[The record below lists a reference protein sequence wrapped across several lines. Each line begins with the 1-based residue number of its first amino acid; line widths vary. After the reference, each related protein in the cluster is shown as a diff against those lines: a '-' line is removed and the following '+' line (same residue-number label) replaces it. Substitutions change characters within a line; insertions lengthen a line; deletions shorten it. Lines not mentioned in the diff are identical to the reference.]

1 MPAGWAAGTAGA
13 LTGDDVEGMSDEEGV
28 AGFAIFTDE
37 DA

>member
-13 LTGDDVEGMSDEEGV
+13 LTGDDVEGMSGV